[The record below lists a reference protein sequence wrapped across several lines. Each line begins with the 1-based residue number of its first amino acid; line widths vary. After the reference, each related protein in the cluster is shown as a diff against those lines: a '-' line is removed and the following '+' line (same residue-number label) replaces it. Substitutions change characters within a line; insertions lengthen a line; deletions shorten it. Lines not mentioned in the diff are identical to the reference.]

1 MSGITQTPEEKAAEA
16 KAAKAAKAAE
26 KVKAPKQ
33 KATVPVVSQVDPAA
47 FAEFVR
53 RNYYVYCVGKNKK
66 LCITFDGRF
75 IVIYEYTSIDEK
87 GGHFTE
93 QRNTYVG
100 KNQQAAVNAYN
111 KLP

>member
-16 KAAKAAKAAE
+16 KAAKSAKAAE

-33 KATVPVVSQVDPAA
+33 KTTVPVVNQVDPAA

-75 IVIYEYTSIDEK
+75 IVINEYTTRDEK
-87 GGHFTE
+87 GRLLAE

-111 KLP
+111 KIV